1 EAQYVEGDYGT
12 WKIFLYDHLTGDFTK
27 LSITTHFNA
36 MSFGNPTFT
45 FLRSPNNKPCIVVTY
60 FLFREG
66 LPDKYKDKA
75 GELIFYKEFK
85 TEPFPITYD
94 NKPYSINVTS
104 NSTISSFNFSEPER
118 SISFNVSG
126 LDDSKGFCVIE
137 IPKELVQNLWQNN
150 YTVLLK
156 GKQWPFENW
165 TYTENTYIYVNY
177 IHQPTK

>member
-1 EAQYVEGDYGT
+1 
-12 WKIFLYDHLTGDFTK
+12 
-27 LSITTHFNA
+27 
-36 MSFGNPTFT
+36 
-45 FLRSPNNKPCIVVTY
+45 LRSPNKSCIVVTY

-66 LPDKYKDKA
+66 LPDEYKDKA

-85 TEPFPITYD
+85 TQQFPITYD
-94 NKPYSINVTS
+94 NKSYSISVTS
-104 NSTISSFNFSEPER
+104 NSTISSFDFSKPKR

-137 IPKELVQNLWQNN
+137 IPKELVQNLWQSN

-165 TYTENTYIYVNY
+165 TCTENTYIYVNY
-177 IHQPTK
+177 IHPTDKVIITPEFPSFLVLPLFMIATLLAVIVYKRKHIVRQI